1 MDYMLERERIAAGE
15 VVYDG
20 CQEQPVDM
28 DISLPDYCPD
38 IQRILKC
45 QVYPRIT
52 SRSVMGDRLMLDGSF
67 DVRVFYL
74 DPEGKC
80 VRCCDSGDS
89 FSSEIALKQPADSAQ
104 VVALARV
111 EYINCRATSP
121 RRLDVHGAFSLCAKV
136 VAAGQDEVVGSISG
150 DDIEQQK
157 ETVPLNQLAALA
169 QQQFSV
175 DEVLELGS
183 GKQPADNII
192 RSDAFAVLQDFKIAA
207 GKLMLKGEV
216 CVKFLYLPT
225 GENPQPETMEYSI
238 PFSQMID
245 CDGVTEDCLC
255 DIKLEVFDVQAQVK
269 NDYSGDK
276 TFFDTQAKVMATA
289 QAFRRTDVTVVK
301 DAFSRKFELQM
312 ESKPKTID
320 NLTEL
325 AGDTFVNRSDI
336 ALEDNTVSRVLDIWS
351 EMANASANVA
361 EGKLQFKGKYSLCV
375 LAINADG
382 VPFYFERLIDFEYAR
397 ACGTA
402 GDVRCEAH
410 ASVGGISYRITG
422 SGVETKTELRLSAEI
437 YNKFAFKAVSSVSAD
452 ESKPTPTD
460 PDASLC
466 LYFAAAGE
474 SVWNIARTYR
484 TSPDSIRSENGL
496 SGETVENRGMLLI
509 PM

>member
-20 CQEQPVDM
+20 SQEQPVDM

-67 DVRVFYL
+67 NVKIFYL
-74 DPEGKC
+74 DPEGKN
-80 VRCCDSGDS
+80 VRSCDSGDS
-89 FSSEIALKQPADSAQ
+89 FSSEIALKQPADNAQ
-104 VVALARV
+104 VSAFARV

-136 VAAGQDEVVGSISG
+136 VAPGQDEMVGNISG
-150 DDIEQQK
+150 DDIEQK
-157 ETVPLNQLAALA
+157 KDTVPFNQLAGLA

-183 GKQPADNII
+183 GKPPADSIM
-192 RSDAFAVLQDFKIAA
+192 RSDAFAVLQDFKITV
-207 GKLMLKGEV
+207 GKLMLKGET

-225 GENPQPETMEYSI
+225 GENPSPETMEYSI
-238 PFSQMID
+238 PFTQMVD

-255 DIKLEVFDVQAQVK
+255 SIRLNVLDVQAQIK

-276 TFFDTQAKVMATA
+276 TFFDTQVKVMATA
-289 QAFRRTDVTVVK
+289 QAFRRTDVTVVS
-301 DAFSRKFELQM
+301 DAFSKKFDLQV
-312 ESKPKTID
+312 ESKPKTLD
-320 NLTEL
+320 NLSEL

-336 ALEDNTVSRVLDIWS
+336 ALEDNTVSKVLDIWS
-351 EMANASANVA
+351 EMANASADVA
-361 EGKLQFKGKYSLCV
+361 EGQLAFKGKYNLCV
-375 LAINADG
+375 LAIGGDG
-382 VPFYFERLIDFEYAR
+382 TPVYFERLIDFEYSR
-397 ACGTA
+397 ACGA
-402 GDVRCEAH
+402 SGDVRCEAEV
-410 ASVGGISYRITG
+410 SVGGISYRITG
-422 SGVETKTELRLSAEI
+422 GSIETKAELRLSAEI
-437 YNKFAFKAVSSVSAD
+437 YTKFTFKAIASVSAD
-452 ESKPTPTD
+452 ETKPTPND
-460 PDASLC
+460 PAASLC
-466 LYFAAAGE
+466 LYFAGAGE
-474 SVWNIARTYR
+474 SIWNIARAYR

-496 SGETVENRGMLLI
+496 SGETVENKGMLLI

>member
-52 SRSVMGDRLMLDGSF
+52 SRSVMGDRLMLDGGF
-67 DVRVFYL
+67 DVKVFYL
-74 DPEGKC
+74 DPEGKS
-80 VRCCDSGDS
+80 VRCYDSGDS
-89 FSSEIALKQPADSAQ
+89 FSSEIALKQPADNAQ
-104 VVALARV
+104 IVASARV

-121 RRLDVHGAFSLCAKV
+121 RRLDVHGAFSLCARV
-136 VAAGQDEVVGSISG
+136 VAAGQDEVVGNISG
-150 DDIEQQK
+150 EDIEQQK
-157 ETVPLNQLAALA
+157 NKVPLNQLTGLA

-183 GKQPADNII
+183 GKPPADSIM

-225 GENPQPETMEYSI
+225 GENAAPEAMEYSI
-238 PFSQMID
+238 PFTQMVD

-255 DIKLEVFDVQAQVK
+255 DIKLSVFDVQTQIK

-276 TFFDTQAKVMATA
+276 TFFDTQVKVIVTA
-289 QAFRRTDVTVVK
+289 QAFCRTEVTVVN
-301 DAFSRKFELQM
+301 DAFSRKFDLQM

-320 NLTEL
+320 NLSEL

-336 ALEDNTVSRVLDIWS
+336 ALEDNTVSKVLDIWS
-351 EMANASANVA
+351 EMAGVSA
-361 EGKLQFKGKYSLCV
+361 EISDGKLTFKGKYGLCV
-375 LAINADG
+375 LALNGDG
-382 VPFYFERLIDFEYAR
+382 TPFYFERLIDFEYSR
-397 ACGTA
+397 ASGA
-402 GDVRCEAH
+402 SGDVRGQADV
-410 ASVGGISYRITG
+410 SGGGISYRITG
-422 SGVETKTELRLSAEI
+422 SGIETKTELRLSAEI
-437 YNKFAFKAVSSVSAD
+437 YTKFAFKAVASVSAD
-452 ESKPTPTD
+452 ETKPTPTD
-460 PDASLC
+460 PAASLC
-466 LYFAAAGE
+466 LYFASAGE
-474 SVWNIARTYR
+474 SIWNIARTYR

-496 SGETVENRGMLLI
+496 SGESVENRGMLLI